1 MKNSRPIPNR
11 AMVVAASENRTMSR
25 TTGAVPAR
33 PRTARCAAVRLR
45 ERADGAADGR
55 VGATALGGEAEAVAG
70 EAPMAGVAGSGPRGT
85 CSTVMGRT
93 LVAGWRRRPP
103 G

>member
-1 MKNSRPIPNR
+1 MKNSKPIPNR
-11 AMVVAASENRTMSR
+11 EMVAAASENRAMSR
-25 TTGAVPAR
+25 TTGMVPAR
-33 PRTARCAAVRLR
+33 PRTARCAAVRIR
-45 ERADGAADGR
+45 ERADGAAGDR

-70 EAPMAGVAGSGPRGT
+70 EVPKAGVAGSAPRGT
-85 CSTVMGRT
+85 CSTVMERT